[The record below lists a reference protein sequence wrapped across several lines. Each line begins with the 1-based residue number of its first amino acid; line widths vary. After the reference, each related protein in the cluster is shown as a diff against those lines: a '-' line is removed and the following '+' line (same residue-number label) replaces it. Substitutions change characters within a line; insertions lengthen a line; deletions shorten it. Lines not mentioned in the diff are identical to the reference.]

1 MQVSASKPSSTGL
14 TPPGGR
20 DRRRRMRHRVHT
32 PAYASLNQPQG
43 AMLDLC
49 PILDLS
55 EEGMCL
61 QSSVPLETNRRV
73 QFFLDLSETKSR
85 IPVSGMVIW
94 SDRAG
99 RAGIRFENSPETPL
113 SDDKILS
120 LKEWLFVN
128 ALTAWMHNASS
139 QTAATTTLRARN
151 AIPARAGDLEAPSIA
166 RFTGPDYTG
175 MLAAIDAVKREV
187 EALGPKLDSSLRL
200 IAERAAAFTQ
210 ASGAAIAIADVDAA
224 SISTG
229 VVLEMTCRARAG
241 ADAPSLGARLQV
253 GTGFS
258 GECVRTGKLL
268 RCSDT
273 EIDPRVD
280 QASCRALGIRSLAAV
295 PIRSGNFVA
304 GLLEVFSPAP
314 QTFDSIPS
322 PILLRLADVA
332 SLAIHRAAQA
342 MVKAHSDEEALQG
355 KAAEQGHSTKATWPI
370 RMSPS
375 GSSENDPDV
384 PALFESSDAR
394 PLSPVR
400 RTLLFA
406 VALTLILVVVWLIE
420 TWPSKPR
427 PLPIQPTGAA
437 SAPKSSSA
445 TPLPVGIDGLR
456 QLATQGDPSAQ
467 FALGVHYATGE
478 DVPQDYGEAVRWFT
492 MAAEQGQVM
501 AQATL
506 GAYYW
511 AGRGVPQDLQKAY
524 FWAMLAQA
532 GGDEASKVRVAFLSS
547 RMTRPQ
553 ILAAQQR
560 ADVWIKER
568 QLVSS
573 ATLTK

>member
-1 MQVSASKPSSTGL
+1 
-14 TPPGGR
+14 
-20 DRRRRMRHRVHT
+20 MRHRVHT
-32 PAYASLNQPQG
+32 PAYASLNQVQG

-73 QFFLDLSETKSR
+73 DFFLDLSETKSR
-85 IPVSGMVIW
+85 IPISGMVIW

-99 RAGIRFENSPETPL
+99 RAGVRFENSPQSPL
-113 SDDKILS
+113 SDDKILT
-120 LKEWLFVN
+120 LKEWLFLN
-128 ALTAWMHNASS
+128 ALTAWMHHASPQIAGAAGAPIRS
-139 QTAATTTLRARN
+139 SGATA
-151 AIPARAGDLEAPSIA
+151 AGDLNIPSA
-166 RFTGPDYTG
+166 PDYTG

-210 ASGAAIAIADVDAA
+210 ASGAAIAIADVEGA
-224 SISTG
+224 SLPAGG
-229 VVLEMTCRARAG
+229 VQEMTCRARAG
-241 ADAPSLGARLQV
+241 SDAPSLGARLHV
-253 GTGFS
+253 SAGFS

-273 EIDPRVD
+273 ETDPRVD
-280 QASCRALGIRSLAAV
+280 QANCRVLGIRSLAAV

-314 QTFDSIPS
+314 HTFDSIPS

-342 MVKAHSDEEALQG
+342 MVKAHSEAEALDS
-355 KAAEQGHSTKATWPI
+355 KAAPDSSTKSKWPLRI
-370 RMSPS
+370 SPAS
-375 GSSENDPDV
+375 QENDPDV
-384 PALFESSDAR
+384 PALLESGAK

-400 RTLLFA
+400 RALLFA

-420 TWPSKPR
+420 TWPSKTH
-427 PLPIQPTGAA
+427 LQQPHPTPAA
-437 SAPKSSSA
+437 TSPKANSA
-445 TPLPVGIDGLR
+445 TPLPVGMDGLR

-467 FALGVHYATGE
+467 FAMGVHYATGE
-478 DVPQDYGEAVRWFT
+478 DVPQDYNEAVRWFT
-492 MAAEQGQVM
+492 LAAEQGQVM

-524 FWAMLAQA
+524 FWAVLAQA

-547 RMTRPQ
+547 RMRRAD

-560 ADVWIKER
+560 ADEWIKER
-568 QLVSS
+568 QLLSS
-573 ATLTK
+573 AASTK

>member
-1 MQVSASKPSSTGL
+1 MKKVAMQVSASKPSSTGPV
-14 TPPGGR
+14 PPGGR

-32 PAYASLNQPQG
+32 PAYASLNQAQG
-43 AMLDLC
+43 TMLDLC

-85 IPVSGMVIW
+85 IPVSGVVIW

-113 SDDKILS
+113 SEDKILS

-128 ALTAWMHNASS
+128 AITAWTHHASP
-139 QTAATTTLRARN
+139 QIAAATGAPVRSSGVAG
-151 AIPARAGDLEAPSIA
+151 AGDLNVPS
-166 RFTGPDYTG
+166 TPDYTG

-210 ASGAAIAIADVDAA
+210 ATGAAIAIADVEGA
-224 SISTG
+224 SLPAGG
-229 VVLEMTCRARAG
+229 VQEMTCRARAG
-241 ADAPSLGARLQV
+241 TDAPSLGARLHV
-253 GTGFS
+253 TAGFS

-273 EIDPRVD
+273 ETDPRVD
-280 QASCRALGIRSLAAV
+280 QANCRVLGIRSLAAV

-314 QTFDSIPS
+314 HTFDSIPS

-342 MVKAHSDEEALQG
+342 MVKAHSEAEALG
-355 KAAEQGHSTKATWPI
+355 SKAALDPSTKSKWPLRI
-370 RMSPS
+370 SPG
-375 GSSENDPDV
+375 GSQENDPDV
-384 PALFESSDAR
+384 PALLESSGTK

-400 RTLLFA
+400 RALLFA
-406 VALTLILVVVWLIE
+406 VALTLVLVVVWLIE
-420 TWPSKPR
+420 TWPSKTHVQ
-427 PLPIQPTGAA
+427 QPQSVPAAA
-437 SAPKSSSA
+437 SPKANSA

-478 DVPQDYGEAVRWFT
+478 DVPQDYNEAVRWFT

-511 AGRGVPQDLQKAY
+511 AGRGAPQDLQKAY
-524 FWAMLAQA
+524 FWAVLAQA

-547 RMTRPQ
+547 RMKRSQ

-560 ADVWIKER
+560 ADDWIKER
-568 QLVSS
+568 QLLSS
-573 ATLTK
+573 ANNAK

>member
-1 MQVSASKPSSTGL
+1 
-14 TPPGGR
+14 
-20 DRRRRMRHRVHT
+20 
-32 PAYASLNQPQG
+32 
-43 AMLDLC
+43 MLDLC

-73 QFFLDLSETKSR
+73 QFFLDLSETKTR
-85 IPVSGMVIW
+85 FPVSGVVIW

-99 RAGIRFENSPETPL
+99 RAGVRFENSPETPL

-128 ALTAWMHNASS
+128 AITAWMHNASS
-139 QTAATTTLRARN
+139 PSGASARPPN
-151 AIPARAGDLEAPSIA
+151 PAPSSVGDLNAT
-166 RFTGPDYTG
+166 FVPDYTG

-187 EALGPKLDSSLRL
+187 DALGPKLDSSLRL

-224 SISTG
+224 SVSAG
-229 VVLEMTCRARAG
+229 VVQEMTCRARAG
-241 ADAPSLGARLQV
+241 SDAPSLGARLHV

-273 EIDPRVD
+273 ETDPRVD

-342 MVKAHSDEEALQG
+342 MVKAHRDAEDLQN
-355 KAAEQGHSTKATWPI
+355 KAAEPGPSTKSKWPI
-370 RMSPS
+370 RIAGS

-384 PALFESSDAR
+384 PALFESSGTR

-400 RTLLFA
+400 RVLLFA
-406 VALTLILVVVWLIE
+406 VALTLVLVVVWLIE
-420 TWPSKPR
+420 TWPAKPR
-427 PLPIQPTGAA
+427 PLPVQPAGTS
-437 SAPKSSSA
+437 SAPKSNSA

-478 DVPQDYGEAVRWFT
+478 DVPQDYGEAVRWFI

-547 RMTRPQ
+547 RMTRSQ

-560 ADVWIKER
+560 ADDWIKER
-568 QLVSS
+568 QLMSS
-573 ATLTK
+573 AAPAK

>member
-1 MQVSASKPSSTGL
+1 MQVSTSKPSSANL
-14 TPPGGR
+14 IPPAGR
-20 DRRRRMRHRVHT
+20 ERRRRMRHRVHT
-32 PAYASLNQPQG
+32 PAYASLSAAQG

-61 QSSVPLETNRRV
+61 QSPAPLETNRRV
-73 QFFLDLSETKSR
+73 DFFLDLSETRSR
-85 IPVSGMVIW
+85 IPISGMVIW

-99 RAGIRFENSPETPL
+99 RAGVRFENSPQAPL
-113 SDDKILS
+113 SEDKILT
-120 LKEWLFVN
+120 LKEWLFLN
-128 ALTAWMHNASS
+128 ALTAWMHHASPPL
-139 QTAATTTLRARN
+139 AVPDAK
-151 AIPARAGDLEAPSIA
+151 PAFSAGEANVPSV
-166 RFTGPDYTG
+166 PDYTG

-187 EALGPKLDSSLRL
+187 EALGPKLDASLRL
-200 IAERAAAFTQ
+200 IAERATAFTQ
-210 ASGAAIAIADVDAA
+210 ASGAAIAIADVEGAQLPA
-224 SISTG
+224 GG
-229 VVLEMTCRARAG
+229 VQEMTCRARAG
-241 ADAPSLGARLQV
+241 ADAPSLGARLHV

-273 EIDPRVD
+273 EMDPRVD

-314 QTFDSIPS
+314 HAFDSIPS

-342 MVKAHSDEEALQG
+342 MVKAHGDAEARQS
-355 KAAEQGHSTKATWPI
+355 STNEPLSSASARPRWPLRI
-370 RMSPS
+370 SP
-375 GSSENDPDV
+375 ENDPDV
-384 PALFESSDAR
+384 PALVESGKK
-394 PLSPVR
+394 PLSPAR
-400 RTLLFA
+400 RILLFA
-406 VALTLILVVVWLIE
+406 VALTLVLVVIWLIE
-420 TWPSKPR
+420 TWPSKAGPQQVQ
-427 PLPIQPTGAA
+427 PAHTSSLPKAD
-437 SAPKSSSA
+437 SA
-445 TPLPVGIDGLR
+445 TALPVGIDGVR

-478 DVPQDYGEAVRWFT
+478 DVPQDYTEAVRWFT
-492 MAAEQGQVM
+492 MAAQQGQVM

-524 FWAMLAQA
+524 FWAALAQA

-547 RMTRPQ
+547 RMRRAD

-560 ADVWIKER
+560 ADEWIKER
-568 QLVSS
+568 QLLSS
-573 ATLTK
+573 AANTK